1 MGRGRRPWGLCRVV
15 HRLAL
20 DQELVTVGSLRIGLH
35 RSEGWISKAIKWQTR
50 SDYSHASLVLPDDTV
65 LESIQGRGVVHGRK
79 VESCVECVDLFAV
92 KALTRVHND
101 ALAFAISQLGKP
113 YDYTMVAR
121 FVTRRTESTRTKE
134 KWFCS
139 ELVFAAFLHAGLPL
153 LRDTQ
158 PWEVSPELLS
168 KSPYLVEAGTN
179 RTLTRAAA

>member
-1 MGRGRRPWGLCRVV
+1 MNG
-15 HRLAL
+15 
-20 DQELVTVGSLRIGLH
+20 LRIGLH
-35 RSEGWISKAIKWQTR
+35 RSDGFVSKLIKLQTR
-50 SDYSHASLVLPDDTV
+50 GDYSHASLVLPDDTV
-65 LESIQGRGVVHGRK
+65 LESMQGRGVVHGRK
-79 VESCVECVDLFAV
+79 VESCRECVDLFTVLAIAKV
-92 KALTRVHND
+92 QD
-101 ALAFAISQLGKP
+101 AAIGFAMSQLGKP

-179 RTLTRAAA
+179 KKPIKEAA